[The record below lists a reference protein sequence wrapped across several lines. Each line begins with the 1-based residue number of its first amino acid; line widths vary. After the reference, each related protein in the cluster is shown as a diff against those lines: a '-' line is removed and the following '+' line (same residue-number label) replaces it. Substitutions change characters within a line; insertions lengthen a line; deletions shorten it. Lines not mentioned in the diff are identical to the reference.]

1 MADDGEISDGSD
13 IDIEDSDVGSN
24 TGSISGSLSADSDE
38 RQAVGEQWVR
48 NLFAED
54 DSDSDFG
61 GFQGAWKED
70 NFSQRVTMGFRGV
83 GGASVVHPPE
93 ANPGMYFDQFW
104 TGEMWTHLTDE
115 TNRYADQ
122 ERRRNPPPPSAPI
135 WTPVTTT
142 VMRAFIGL

>member
-1 MADDGEISDGSD
+1 MADDGAVSDGSN
-13 IDIEDSDVGSN
+13 IDIEDSDVGSS

-54 DSDSDFG
+54 DSDIG

-70 NFSQRVTMGFRGV
+70 NFDQRVKMGFRGV

-104 TGEMWTHLTDE
+104 TGEM
-115 TNRYADQ
+115 
-122 ERRRNPPPPSAPI
+122 
-135 WTPVTTT
+135 
-142 VMRAFIGL
+142 